1 MIFDYLKYASVT
13 NMPKKKIEMAQISFH
28 CTVCAAC
35 CTEDILT
42 AVVHTD
48 TFSFKVSLQSQ
59 IKCKMYS

>member
-1 MIFDYLKYASVT
+1 
-13 NMPKKKIEMAQISFH
+13 MAQISFH

-48 TFSFKVSLQSQ
+48 TFSWNLKVSLQSQ
-59 IKCKMYS
+59 IKCKTYS